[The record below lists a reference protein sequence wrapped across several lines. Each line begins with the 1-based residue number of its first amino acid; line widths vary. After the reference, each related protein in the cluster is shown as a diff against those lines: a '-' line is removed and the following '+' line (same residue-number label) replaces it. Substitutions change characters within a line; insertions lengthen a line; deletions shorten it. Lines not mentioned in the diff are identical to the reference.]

1 MKKLYSKKGQV
12 AAIGAIIALV
22 VGLAVAT
29 LIQIFTGVLGGQTY
43 QLTEAKIDAITNTTI
58 KQYIKDSVVAGF
70 NAQKQ
75 NAEFMPIV
83 GLAVLTAVIL
93 SLFLGFTNV
102 GGMGGRGSAL

>member
-43 QLTEAKIDAITNTTI
+43 QLTESKIDAITNTTI

-75 NAEFMPIV
+75 KAEFMP
-83 GLAVLTAVIL
+83 
-93 SLFLGFTNV
+93 
-102 GGMGGRGSAL
+102 SAASCRTSDFF